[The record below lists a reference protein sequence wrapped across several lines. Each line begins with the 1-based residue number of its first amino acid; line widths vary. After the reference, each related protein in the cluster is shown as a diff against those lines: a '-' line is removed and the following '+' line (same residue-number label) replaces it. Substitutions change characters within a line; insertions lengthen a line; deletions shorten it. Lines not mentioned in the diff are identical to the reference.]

1 MADREGPK
9 LTIIIAILIVLT
21 TYILIKISK
30 KLDGSERKCNNNTPL
45 HTTSITT
52 YEKKYEDYNNNNDNG
67 NNVNYKEKTIK
78 DLHVKTAYNC
88 CAISD
93 RWVDLCAL
101 EYTINERCRC
111 LDFAIFDYD
120 GFPVVGTT
128 TTPNG
133 LTMDSYNYIN
143 FDKVM
148 KNVMKK
154 GFVDNVS
161 DPLFINLRIKSAS
174 LDIYDLIASILDK
187 YIIGSKLLS
196 INYTYYTYYNENE
209 DLNLDHLTMD
219 VLKGKVV
226 IMVSD
231 CNLSTFKESVLREH
245 TNILGGVVNATNFGS
260 CNALDPDTITADGYD
275 LIQLNNGHIM
285 NGKLNIT
292 KISNNLNNNIL
303 ISIPDDINYNPN
315 YCYYK
320 KAGVNFIG
328 MSFQH
333 KMKPS
338 KKTLKKNLEADKDND
353 FYSDLLEYETLG
365 NLNNYNKWFNYNNTS
380 FIIKDVDEHTIDTTG
395 CHKTDFSTD
404 SGSIYENDLLLDFD
418 NEETEKK
425 RTYWYQS
432 ITKSLS
438 KPLSKLI

>member
-1 MADREGPK
+1 MAVREGK

-30 KLDGSERKCNNNTPL
+30 KLNGTETKCINSIPL
-45 HTTSITT
+45 HTISITT
-52 YEKKYEDYNNNNDNG
+52 YDNKYRDYIDYNDDNNG
-67 NNVNYKEKTIK
+67 NVEYKNKTIK

-93 RWVDLCAL
+93 RWLDLCAL

-111 LDFAIFDYD
+111 LDFAIFDYN

-148 KNVMKK
+148 KTVMEK
-154 GFVDNVS
+154 GFVDKLT

-174 LDIYDLIASILDK
+174 LELYNFIASIIDK
-187 YIIGSKLLS
+187 YVIGSNLLS
-196 INYTYYTYYNENE
+196 INYTYYTYHKDNESL
-209 DLNLDHLTMD
+209 DLNLLNMNI
-219 VLKGKVV
+219 LRGKVV
-226 IMVSD
+226 IMISD
-231 CNLSTFKESVLREH
+231 CNFSTFKESVLPEH

-260 CNALDPDTITADGYD
+260 CTTLDPKTITSGEYK

-285 NGKLNIT
+285 NGKSNIT
-292 KISNNLNNNIL
+292 KISTGLSDNIL

-333 KMKPS
+333 KIKPS
-338 KKTLKKNLEADKDND
+338 KKTLKKNLESDKDNEY
-353 FYSDLLEYETLG
+353 YSDLLEYERIG

-380 FIIKDVDEHTIDTTG
+380 FIIIDLDEHTLYDTG
-395 CHKTDFSTD
+395 CNKTDFSIESGSMFNQDKLLHTYAGD
-404 SGSIYENDLLLDFD
+404 NDSTSSGSIWSNIAEQV
-418 NEETEKK
+418 
-425 RTYWYQS
+425 RQ
-432 ITKSLS
+432 I
-438 KPLSKLI
+438 I

>member
-30 KLDGSERKCNNNTPL
+30 KLNGTETECINSIAL
-45 HTTSITT
+45 HTNLITT
-52 YEKKYEDYNNNNDNG
+52 YDQKYQDMDVGYNN
-67 NNVNYKEKTIK
+67 KTIK

-111 LDFAIFDYD
+111 LDFAIFDYND
-120 GFPVVGTT
+120 FPVVGTT

-133 LTMDSYNYIN
+133 LTMDSYNYIT

-148 KNVMKK
+148 KTVMEK
-154 GFVDNVS
+154 GFVDKVT

-174 LDIYDLIASILDK
+174 LELYDLIASIIDK
-187 YIIGSKLLS
+187 YVIGSKLLS
-196 INYTYYTYYNENE
+196 INYTYYSNSSLV
-209 DLNLDHLTMD
+209 DLPMN
-219 VLKGKVV
+219 VFRGKVV
-226 IMVSD
+226 IMISD
-231 CNLSTFKESVLREH
+231 FNFSTFEDSLLPEH

-260 CNALDPDTITADGYD
+260 CTTLDPNTITTDGYS

-285 NGKLNIT
+285 NGKSNIT
-292 KISNNLNNNIL
+292 KISNELSGNIL

-333 KMKPS
+333 KMEPS
-338 KKTLKKNLEADKDND
+338 KKTLKKNLEANKDNE
-353 FYSDLLEYETLG
+353 YYEDLLEYETVG
-365 NLNNYNKWFNYNNTS
+365 NLDNYNKWFNYNETS
-380 FIIKDVDEHTIDTTG
+380 FIIIDKDEHTTDFAG
-395 CHKTDFSTD
+395 CNKTDFSSITG
-404 SGSIYENDLLLDFD
+404 GSIYTFDRLLLDFD
-418 NEETEKK
+418 NNEEEPEKK
-425 RTYWYQS
+425 RTYWYQG

-438 KPLSKLI
+438 KPLSKPLSKLI